1 MTCLMLAGIVV
12 PCSAARTAAAMLSA
26 EGPVVPAE
34 GPVVP
39 AISPIAYGVSAPV
52 TEIAAVP
59 ERSGDASLAGI
70 RPLFVAVRVIATSP
84 LPSANAPRVGVL
96 VLNVAT
102 AVPVPLIEAVSNGL
116 LLVSEKAAVPP
127 PEAINSPNASA
138 KVSVMLDVPVVVTPP
153 TANPDPLTVAV
164 VKLILDIPPEVLGRT
179 QALGDRC
186 PFGVAANA
194 E

>member
-1 MTCLMLAGIVV
+1 M
-12 PCSAARTAAAMLSA
+12 
-26 EGPVVPAE
+26 
-34 GPVVP
+34 
-39 AISPIAYGVSAPV
+39 
-52 TEIAAVP
+52 
-59 ERSGDASLAGI
+59 
-70 RPLFVAVRVIATSP
+70 
-84 LPSANAPRVGVL
+84 
-96 VLNVAT
+96 
-102 AVPVPLIEAVSNGL
+102 

-127 PEAINSPNASA
+127 PEAISCPAASA